1 MKCLKKG
8 NEIDRPCSPE
18 CELFVECA
26 MKCVDELKIEKPR
39 FTFIANNQVWE
50 IKEVPEDCGKLVVGG
65 EFRQGSTHFDTQ
77 TLYVLDRLKLE
88 RKKEVLLHELGH
100 CYLYATQCYYQKD
113 SFTEEEVCEIIALYA
128 EQMVK
133 VMNEYFENKER
144 GAK

>member
-88 RKKEVLLHELGH
+88 RKKEVLLH
-100 CYLYATQCYYQKD
+100 
-113 SFTEEEVCEIIALYA
+113 
-128 EQMVK
+128 
-133 VMNEYFENKER
+133 
-144 GAK
+144 